1 MLFMSVN
8 LLRQVV
14 YMYMKYEQLITDSH
28 SVKDGCKVVARSIIT
43 AGYFTVLV

>member
-1 MLFMSVN
+1 MLFIAVN

-14 YMYMKYEQLITDSH
+14 YMCMKYEQLTTDW
-28 SVKDGCKVVARSIIT
+28 SIIT